1 MRDDLISRD
10 FSWGLATYCAKLSMH
25 AYQSEEQFNDICG
38 RSWLDIKFFDFG
50 STQAYALSLSL
61 IHI

>member
-1 MRDDLISRD
+1 MKDELITRN

-25 AYQSEEQFNDICG
+25 AYQSEDGFRKQME

-50 STQAYALSLSL
+50 GKILFLQLN
-61 IHI
+61 

>member
-1 MRDDLISRD
+1 
-10 FSWGLATYCAKLSMH
+10 MH